1 MNAEDRP
8 LEIEPTGE
16 VRLNETRMQVYQEP
30 FDLPCD
36 EQKRAACERHLEM
49 GLGDELYSNLW
60 MQACNFD
67 VAQQEG
73 VVRVQL
79 SCKGQ
84 SALRKICRM
93 TLTQYDT
100 QGKVL
105 NTGKI
110 RERVD

>member
-1 MNAEDRP
+1 MNAKGTP
-8 LEIEPTGE
+8 LEIDPTSE
-16 VRLNETRMQVYQEP
+16 VSLNDSRMQVYQEP

-36 EQKRAACERHLEM
+36 EEKRAACERHLEM
-49 GLGDELYSNLW
+49 GLGDELYSDFW
-60 MQACNFD
+60 MLGCDFD

-100 QGKVL
+100 QGKIL

-110 RERVD
+110 REKID